1 MTTDLGLLT
10 TAAEK
15 WDKAAKDFE
24 SVQKVYDS
32 QVRNIATDGSWT
44 GVASMS
50 AFTASKLT
58 YEQYTAAAKE
68 AGAIASLLRDAHAQF
83 TELRG
88 KLQHEVAQA
97 VEAGMKV
104 SDDGTARF
112 DFEKASKA
120 LADAARHDP
129 DLHTTES
136 TYTSN
141 IAHWV
146 QAFDDADQ
154 GAKLALAAAAKNSDV
169 LHGGVNG
176 FNAQAEGDIEKVEG
190 RREAEL
196 ATKLSTTGHLSA
208 VEVAEMKRLFRD
220 NQKSKEFSRTL
231 LDSLGPRGTLL
242 FTNRLN
248 ETMEEAGEAAK
259 ADFNSIE
266 KGLATSLAT
275 ATRSPDSAFY
285 GKWREELRKVGT
297 EVVDS
302 RQKVQVKG
310 YQSLVTLMARGG
322 GYSAGFITDLGDDII
337 AAEKGHPGVWDMP
350 SGKHLARP
358 PRWLATDPLD
368 SLLGIAA
375 RDPEAAERF
384 LDPGPDDKN
393 DRLQYLVHDRDWKTR
408 YELTGNY
415 SHPDADQLRKVE
427 DPNARKGLASAIEA
441 ATTGHRTEDRAPM
454 GAAHTEGQARVMQST
469 IGALNGKFGDK
480 LPENL
485 RSPIARAIVDYTPD
499 THEILTGQNPRYGY
513 EGGLKKPWSGEGG
526 SHLAVD
532 QQSLV
537 RVMRGVSDDPKNF
550 SLIYNAE
557 RAHSADVLA
566 GMPARPGG
574 ANTDW
579 NVPSR
584 DVGMA
589 FGTLNAIG
597 ADVIMDTQD
606 ARKTWA
612 DDVARYGYHL
622 GGAPVTGLP
631 IIGDA
636 AQRTIDAAAY
646 DWSKDIKNLADEKA
660 RGDLAKDW
668 TKDTASVKDLI
679 DASAKTRHIDP
690 MEPRDTHYNDVK
702 QMRQEAEQS
711 YAAGRNKAL
720 TYLRPN

>member
-10 TAAEK
+10 KAAEE

-32 QVRNIATDGSWT
+32 QVRSVATDGSWT
-44 GVASMS
+44 GVARTFAEM
-50 AFTASKLT
+50 THKQT
-58 YEQYTAAAKE
+58 YEQFTAAATE
-68 AGAIASLLRDAHAQF
+68 ARAIASLLRDAHAQF
-83 TELRG
+83 TDLRG
-88 KLQHEVAQA
+88 KLKAQVAKA
-97 VEAGMKV
+97 EEAGMRV

-112 DFEKASKA
+112 DFEKADKV
-120 LADAARHDP
+120 LANAARHDP

-136 TYTSN
+136 SWTKS
-141 IAHWV
+141 IGDLV

-154 GAKLALAAAAKNSDV
+154 GVKLALTAAVQDTDKNDGIDHS
-169 LHGGVNG
+169 
-176 FNAQAEGDIEKVEG
+176 FNAKAEGDIEKVEG
-190 RREAEL
+190 RRQAEL
-196 ATKLSTTGHLSA
+196 ATKLSSTGHLDA
-208 VEVAEMKRLFRD
+208 KEMAEMQRLFRD
-220 NQKSKEFSRTL
+220 NEKNKEFSQTL
-231 LDSLGPRGTLL
+231 LDSLGPRRTLL
-242 FTNRLN
+242 LTNRLQ
-248 ETMEEAGEAAK
+248 EGVDGASEASK
-259 ADFNSIE
+259 SDFSSIE
-266 KGLATSLAT
+266 RGLANTLAT
-275 ATRSPDSAFY
+275 ATSNPDSTFY
-285 GKWREELRKVGT
+285 DKWREGLRKIGT

-302 RQKVQVKG
+302 RQKVQVRG
-310 YQSLVTLMARGG
+310 YQSLVTLMSQGS
-322 GYSAGFITDLGDDII
+322 GYSARFITDLGDDII
-337 AAEKGHPGVWDMP
+337 AAEKKHPGAWDMP
-350 SGKHLARP
+350 SGNKLAHP
-358 PRWLATDPLD
+358 PRWLAADPLD

-375 RDPEAAERF
+375 RDPKTAEKF
-384 LDPGPDDKN
+384 LDPGPGNSN
-393 DRLQYLVHDRDWKTR
+393 DRLRYLIHDRDWKTR

-415 SHPDADQLRKVE
+415 SHPDADQFRKVE
-427 DPNARKGLASAIEA
+427 DPDARKGLASAIEA
-441 ATTGHRTEDRAPM
+441 AATGHTPESSAKLADP
-454 GAAHTEGQARVMQST
+454 HTVGQARVMQNT
-469 IGALNGKFGDK
+469 IESLNGTFGDK

-485 RSPIARAIVDYTPD
+485 RSPIARTIAGYAPD

-513 EGGLKKPWSGEGG
+513 EGGLKNPWTKDGE

-537 RVMRGVSDDPKNF
+537 RVIRGVSDDPKNF
-550 SLIYNAE
+550 SLIYNTE
-557 RAHSADVLA
+557 RAYSADVLA
-566 GMPARPGG
+566 RMPDRPSG

-584 DVGMA
+584 DVGVA
-589 FGTLNAIG
+589 FGALNAVG

-660 RGDLAKDW
+660 RGELAKDW

-690 MEPRDTHYNDVK
+690 TEPRDPHYNDVK

-711 YAAGRNKAL
+711 YSAGRNKAL